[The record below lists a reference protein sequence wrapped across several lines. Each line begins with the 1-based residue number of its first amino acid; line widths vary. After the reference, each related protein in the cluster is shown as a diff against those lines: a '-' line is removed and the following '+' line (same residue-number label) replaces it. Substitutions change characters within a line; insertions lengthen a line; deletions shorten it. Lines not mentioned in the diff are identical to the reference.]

1 MNRTIYPFR
10 TIISFLLVLFTMPL
24 GHALMILMEHTMSDT
39 VLHYSAFFMGAVGFL
54 LAVVGVF
61 VKGDTRQ
68 TLFGLFGSL
77 LFWTGWVEFL
87 FAYYAQRY
95 GVHCDLVGDGVVQ
108 TTTTYVGGI
117 GVSHEFLING
127 TPLAD
132 YSRAVLKSIRGSRPE
147 YLIMPSSFG
156 FFMMFA
162 LIYVFSVRTGC
173 SAINWCQKQL
183 FRGKRDI
190 VVVRP
195 MTRHVSIVTFMELTT
210 MMWFSYLLLMFCY
223 DPVFLGDSHPL
234 TLLLALLC
242 AVGSVFM
249 FRREL
254 RLQGWGANIR
264 MAIAT
269 VIVFWTAVEVI
280 ARNRLVSEIWLDP
293 MGHIVEMSLLLGA
306 FILLLAYLFLRVV
319 KRGK

>member
-1 MNRTIYPFR
+1 MNRSIYPFR
-10 TIISFLLVLFTMPL
+10 TIVSFMLVLFTMPL
-24 GHALMILMEHTMSDT
+24 GHALMILMERTMSDT
-39 VLHYSAFFMGAVGFL
+39 VLHYSAFVMGAVGFL
-54 LAVVGVF
+54 LVVAGVF

-95 GVHCDLVGDGVVQ
+95 GVHCDLVGNGVVQ
-108 TTTTYVGGI
+108 TTTTYVNGI
-117 GVSHEFLING
+117 GVSHQSLVNG
-127 TPLAD
+127 VPVEQ
-132 YSRAVLKSIRGSRPE
+132 YSHAALKALRGSRPE

-162 LIYVFSVRTGC
+162 LIYIFSVRTGC

-183 FRGKRDI
+183 FRGRRDI
-190 VVVRP
+190 VVARP

-210 MMWFSYLLLMFCY
+210 MMWGSYLLLMFCY

-234 TLLLALLC
+234 TLLLAALC
-242 AVGSVFM
+242 AVGSLFM
-249 FRREL
+249 FRKEL
-254 RLQGWGANIR
+254 HLKSWGANIR

-269 VIVFWTAVEVI
+269 VIVFWTAVEVV
-280 ARNRLVSEIWLDP
+280 ARNRFVAEIWLDP
-293 MGHIVEMSLLLGA
+293 MGHIVEMSVLLVA
-306 FILLLAYLFLRVV
+306 FLLLLAYLFLRVV
-319 KRGK
+319 KRGN